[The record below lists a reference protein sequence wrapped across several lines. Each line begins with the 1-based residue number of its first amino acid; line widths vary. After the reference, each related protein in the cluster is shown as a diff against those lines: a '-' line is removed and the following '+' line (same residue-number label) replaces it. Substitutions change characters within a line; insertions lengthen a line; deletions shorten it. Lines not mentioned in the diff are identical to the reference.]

1 MLLPCVSSIQFAVLC
16 GCVCLS
22 VPNLYSDCF
31 ASCNNWHLW
40 YDIGYKCTE
49 TLPLHQV
56 GSPSSPFGQ
65 SPGVSL
71 RPLPPLPRLLHLGLG
86 LGLGHAHQLARALC
100 HMIFPLHSAKLSS
113 TATWIFYGCYVRVT
127 VPTCVLVCFL
137 SFRERC
143 MGPRLY
149 T

>member
-71 RPLPPLPRLLHLGLG
+71 RPLPPLPRRRRPSPSR
-86 LGLGHAHQLARALC
+86 ARARARACTPTSTCFMSHDISTPLC
-100 HMIFPLHSAKLSS
+100 EAVFHGHVDILRLLREGYSADVCVSVFFKFP
-113 TATWIFYGCYVRVT
+113 
-127 VPTCVLVCFL
+127 
-137 SFRERC
+137 
-143 MGPRLY
+143 
-149 T
+149 